1 MADPYALFS
10 HQKGV
15 CIWYLTIVQKSS
27 IFNREVTNM
36 EKTVLMNEIKLIE
49 LKLNLLK
56 AKITGDEAKTKTST
70 AVDLYGILKNS
81 DDITPEDIDAIK
93 VRMKEYAE

>member
-1 MADPYALFS
+1 
-10 HQKGV
+10 
-15 CIWYLTIVQKSS
+15 
-27 IFNREVTNM
+27 M
-36 EKTVLMNEIKLIE
+36 EKTALMNEIKLIE

>member
-1 MADPYALFS
+1 
-10 HQKGV
+10 
-15 CIWYLTIVQKSS
+15 
-27 IFNREVTNM
+27 M

-56 AKITGDEAKTKTST
+56 AKMTGVEAETKTST
-70 AVDLYGILKNS
+70 AADLYGLLKNS

-93 VRMKEYAE
+93 IRMKEYAE

>member
-1 MADPYALFS
+1 
-10 HQKGV
+10 
-15 CIWYLTIVQKSS
+15 
-27 IFNREVTNM
+27 M

-56 AKITGDEAKTKTST
+56 AKIAGDETKAKTST

-81 DDITPEDIDAIK
+81 DDITTEDIDAIK

>member
-10 HQKGV
+10 HQKGF
-15 CIWYLTIVQKSS
+15 CIWYLTIVQQSS

-70 AVDLYGILKNS
+70 SVDLYGILKNS